1 MLENLSFRDKSIV
14 LMRTGIKAARGL
26 RRRCWLGKVHGL
38 LLVGAHVTIS
48 CAWNIRCGKNV
59 KFEDYSEIQ
68 GLCSDGLHFGND
80 VTIGRGVMI
89 RPSSY
94 YGGLSAVDW
103 RLAIILQSDRTDMLG
118 APAK

>member
-1 MLENLSFRDKSIV
+1 
-14 LMRTGIKAARGL
+14 MRTGIKAARGL

-48 CAWNIRCGKNV
+48 HAWNIRCGKNV

-94 YGGLSAVDW
+94 YGGGISAVDW